1 MNRRYDGILQHDT
14 RDCGAACL
22 ATIFQRYKLRVPLVH
37 IREKMKVNRNGASIY
52 DIIETAK
59 AYNLQGKAL
68 QGNFDELKEILEKGD
83 IRYPFVAHVITE
95 DSMGHFIILDKIKKD
110 KIIGFDPAIGK
121 YQQNINIFCAMWTG
135 YIISFSPTSEFK
147 PANLKKGT
155 LKKYFSILREQKKY
169 FIVIIIISILLA
181 GISVISSLAY
191 QQLFDYYI
199 LENTS
204 SDDARKIYSNLTT
217 QMHQIFANMNMLFLA
232 LIGIYIVQMVLE
244 FQLNFISNFRLS
256 A

>member
-22 ATIFQRYKLRVPLVH
+22 ATIFQRYKLKVPLVH
-37 IREKMKVNRNGASIY
+37 VREKMKVNRNGASIY

-59 AYNLQGKAL
+59 MYNLQGKAL

-135 YIISFSPTSEFK
+135 YIISFSPTSDFK

-204 SDDARKIYSNLTT
+204 SDDAGRIYSSLTT
-217 QMHQIFANMNMLFLA
+217 QMHQIFANMNILFLA
-232 LIGIYIVQMVLE
+232 LIGIYIAQMVLE
-244 FQLNFISNFRLS
+244 FTVKFYI
-256 A
+256 